1 MTNDGQRL
9 YHLVAINERSG
20 AKVRLTA
27 YPMPHADGVRLKG
40 KFTPH
45 PARRI
50 QLEEV
55 RAD

>member
-1 MTNDGQRL
+1 MNHRL
-9 YHLVAINERSG
+9 YNLYAVNERSG
-20 AKVRLTA
+20 FKVRLNSAPLTHQQA
-27 YPMPHADGVRLKG
+27 CTMKS

-55 RAD
+55 TK